1 MTTLAEIQ
9 ISRKDDVVTVRVADT
24 LIDTGS
30 DRDTI
35 LRRVD
40 AVLADNGWVRVGG
53 FSPADRAD
61 VAPDTLVAHAARA

>member
-40 AVLADNGWVRVGG
+40 AVLADNG
-53 FSPADRAD
+53 
-61 VAPDTLVAHAARA
+61 